1 MANCAN
7 ITRRTAIKGG
17 VAVALTAHTTV
28 ASGDDNASALTK
40 LIDRHKTALSADKKA
55 WNVVADITEALE
67 HNGHEMPKVTI
78 GVYHTMDGGKP
89 IIGRTES
96 DVRSHYA
103 KHLKAQLSLLHPSRV
118 ADRADVT
125 ARYEKDCEA
134 KVSELTRLQVEYR
147 RREDEAGY
155 TDAMGKARE
164 VMATVRGLEKEI
176 VAYVPASFQETVQ
189 KAAWCAWAMKDDY
202 CYLNDADH
210 PEDVL
215 VEALAAIGK
224 ATV

>member
-1 MANCAN
+1 MD
-7 ITRRTAIKGG
+7 RRTVLKGG
-17 VAVALTAHTTV
+17 LVLAATAHTAV
-28 ASGDDNASALTK
+28 ASSDDNASALTK
-40 LIDRHKTALSADKKA
+40 LIDRHKSALSADKKA
-55 WNVVADITEALE
+55 WNLVSDITEALE
-67 HNGHEMPKVTI
+67 SNGHEMPKVTI
-78 GVYHTMDGGKP
+78 GVYHTIDGDKP
-89 IIGRTES
+89 IIGRTEA

-103 KHLKAQLSLLHPSRV
+103 KHLKAQLSLLHPSRI
-118 ADRADVT
+118 ANRADVT

-134 KVSELTRLQVEYR
+134 KVSELMGLQVEYR

-176 VAYVPASFQETVQ
+176 VAYVPASYQEAIQ
-189 KAAWCAWAMKDDY
+189 KASWCAWAMKDDY

-215 VEALAAIGK
+215 VEALAAIAK
-224 ATV
+224 ATA